1 MITIRA
7 LRRDDRLRIKQILL
21 ETGNFT
27 SVEIE
32 VALELIDIYL
42 DRPEQKDYIL
52 YCAVDQHDRVAG
64 YVCYGPTPMTE
75 GTWDLYWIA
84 VDPKRQGSG
93 VGKALLDFVENR
105 IRAQNARLLMIETSS
120 KPNYNATRQFYF
132 RQNYQEIARIPDFY
146 AVGDDRVIYRKLLRD

>member
-7 LRRDDRLRIKQILL
+7 LRRDDRLPIKQILL

-27 SVEIE
+27 KVEIE

-105 IRAQNARLLMIETSS
+105 IQAQNARLLMIETSS

-146 AVGDDRVIYRKLLRD
+146 AVGDDRVIYRKRLR

>member
-7 LRRDDRLRIKQILL
+7 LRRDDRLPIRQILH

-27 SVEIE
+27 EVEIE

-52 YCAVDQHDRVAG
+52 YCAVDPDSHVAG

-84 VDPKRQGSG
+84 VAPRCQGRG
-93 VGKALLDFVENR
+93 VGKALLDFVEGQ
-105 IRAQNARLLMIETSS
+105 IQKQNARLLMIETSS
-120 KPNYNATRQFYF
+120 KPSYDVTRQFYL
-132 RQNYQEIARIPDFY
+132 RRNYQEIARIPDFY

>member
-7 LRRDDRLRIKQILL
+7 LRRDDRLPIKQILL

-105 IRAQNARLLMIETSS
+105 IQTQNARLLMIETSS

>member
-7 LRRDDRLRIKQILL
+7 LRRDDRLPIKQILL

-52 YCAVDQHDRVAG
+52 YCAVDQDDRVAG

-120 KPNYNATRQFYF
+120 KPNYNTTRQFYF